1 MRQDTP
7 RRPGLPAVHQPDPVD
22 GRLPPAFPYQSYAFF
37 LYAFTLLPY
46 DFHITCA
53 SAGHSGPPGS
63 DTARRPVAG
72 RRKHG
77 RRRGPHRPAAALRTG
92 AEAED
97 GRADECGAARFQVE
111 ARCPAERRGGQ
122 GPGRHGAWLF
132 GQYLSWAVLRSALR
146 AEPEHASGVAPCRT
160 GNRSVTV
167 GRGGG
172 GIRERPEV
180 PLAVAEARRAFGL
193 PGEGKAGVEN
203 NPLRTPS
210 LRLQQLTAPES
221 VPDRALTGHGER
233 RRAREPERSGMSTA
247 TQCSRRVGDPVDTPG
262 S

>member
-37 LYAFTLLPY
+37 VYALTLLPY
-46 DFHITCA
+46 DLHITRA

-92 AEAED
+92 AEDEL
-97 GRADECGAARFQVE
+97 ADERGATRFEVRPDALPNLKEDRARPITALCSSGSTF
-111 ARCPAERRGGQ
+111 
-122 GPGRHGAWLF
+122 
-132 GQYLSWAVLRSALR
+132 SWAVLRSALR
-146 AEPEHASGVAPCRT
+146 TEPEHASGVAPCRT